1 MLQKGTTSAGPGSA
15 SLILDAIRVAGTIS
29 RVGISQ
35 VTGLTGAT
43 VSNVVRRL
51 LEQDLILEIGRAEST
66 GGKPRVLLELN
77 PTARYAIGVH
87 LDHSALTFVVV
98 NLAGAPVFQ
107 ETQSGIAQASPDEV
121 VERMAHE
128 VDAMILRSGIERERV
143 LGVGLVSPGPLT
155 SQSGIHL
162 APPFMKHWE
171 EYPLD
176 VRLSEATGLP
186 VLLENDATA
195 SAVGEY
201 WSGGTD
207 REANFATL
215 FMGTGLGAGLFMQ
228 GSQYSGA
235 SGNAGEVGH
244 TCVDIN
250 GPQCWCG
257 MRGCVEFMAGP
268 HAVVAKAHSDSVLA
282 HELGLA
288 ALPPDSEITSQFA
301 VIATASAAGNTR
313 ARALLEESARYIA
326 VAAHSVAN
334 ILDLQMIV
342 LTGQGFAAASDIYL
356 PRLQETLS
364 NSFFAR
370 SSHSVDVRLSRA
382 AETAAAIGG
391 AAIVLQSEFV
401 PQRSASLVANVR
413 KAGAVSE
420 LSTLSK

>member
-1 MLQKGTTSAGPGSA
+1 
-15 SLILDAIRVAGTIS
+15 
-29 RVGISQ
+29 
-35 VTGLTGAT
+35 
-43 VSNVVRRL
+43 
-51 LEQDLILEIGRAEST
+51 
-66 GGKPRVLLELN
+66 
-77 PTARYAIGVH
+77 
-87 LDHSALTFVVV
+87 
-98 NLAGAPVFQ
+98 
-107 ETQSGIAQASPDEV
+107 
-121 VERMAHE
+121 
-128 VDAMILRSGIERERV
+128 
-143 LGVGLVSPGPLT
+143 
-155 SQSGIHL
+155 
-162 APPFMKHWE
+162 
-171 EYPLD
+171 
-176 VRLSEATGLP
+176 
-186 VLLENDATA
+186 
-195 SAVGEY
+195 
-201 WSGGTD
+201 
-207 REANFATL
+207 
-215 FMGTGLGAGLFMQ
+215 
-228 GSQYSGA
+228 
-235 SGNAGEVGH
+235 
-244 TCVDIN
+244 
-250 GPQCWCG
+250 

-268 HAVVAKAHSDSVLA
+268 HAIVAKAHSDSVLA